1 MERKIADQKKLIEHL
16 YDDLESREKFI
27 EKLQED
33 LKDNYKRNN
42 HSKKQLESEK
52 NILEEKVKET
62 LKIVNVLKGNTSP
75 KCVKGC
81 DKYKQ
86 SIDDVYEAGVKHRSK
101 VVELKKIDDE
111 QKVKLSC
118 LRKHRDEKR

>member
-42 HSKKQLESEK
+42 HSKKQLES
-52 NILEEKVKET
+52 
-62 LKIVNVLKGNTSP
+62 
-75 KCVKGC
+75 
-81 DKYKQ
+81 
-86 SIDDVYEAGVKHRSK
+86 
-101 VVELKKIDDE
+101 
-111 QKVKLSC
+111 
-118 LRKHRDEKR
+118 